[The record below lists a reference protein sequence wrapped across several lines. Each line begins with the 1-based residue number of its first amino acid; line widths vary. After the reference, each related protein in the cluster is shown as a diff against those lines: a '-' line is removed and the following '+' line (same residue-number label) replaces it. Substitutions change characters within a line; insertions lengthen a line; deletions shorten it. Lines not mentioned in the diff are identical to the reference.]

1 MLKVAAFVH
10 GSAVENAVER
20 LRAVGVLD
28 ITSDENDLPAP
39 LALIEKGR
47 IEALDEYIANAQ
59 FVVTF
64 LGRYHESDAP
74 FSAFIS
80 EKIHLSEAEFVA
92 LKPDSS
98 FRELYHECVDLSDR
112 LASMSRQSTRLTRLI
127 EDLEPWRDLH
137 LQISRWKGTESVV
150 LFTGTVPAN
159 ESETIRQRL
168 RDEVAEVTV
177 EELGA
182 VGSRAA
188 WVVMAHR
195 SELEAVRSTLNLTNF
210 AEVTFPELSDYP
222 AEEIALA
229 RDEIEQIDADR
240 VRLLERAKLLSDE
253 EYVRS
258 VSIFESLQS
267 ARDTVSVRDR
277 FGATERTVVINGW
290 VSAKNRPRLEE
301 AMGSLGGL
309 ADLTFREAGPDDNP
323 PVQLENPRWLQPLET
338 LTDLYGRPQ
347 YVELDP
353 TPLLA
358 PFFLLFFGICIG
370 DVGYGLMLIAGAYLI
385 KTKLDVAPGVKRFM
399 DLMMMGGVSA
409 IIIGIVTGSYF
420 AIDTDQLPVFL
431 HSLALINPMVDLT
444 LFLLIMI
451 GLGVVQVFFGV
462 LVAAYDAARRGDAS
476 SAVNDQ
482 LSTILL
488 AAMIVVAVTVPGAS
502 LWAIVL
508 GLGGVMLMKGH
519 AIEAALID
527 AELPSGE
534 RLAGGAWLAAFVVWL
549 ISLAFAGPALIG
561 WGLLGFTALGL
572 FVSNGV
578 RRTVV
583 AFLGGAYA
591 VYSMTGFISDILSY
605 SRLAALGLSGM
616 LVGSVFNLLAGM
628 VWSGS
633 AGLFAKGG
641 FSLVGGV
648 LLVVMATLIFVVGH
662 VFNVV
667 INLLSAFVHPA
678 RLQFIEFFSKFYQ
691 GGGRGY
697 APFGYR
703 TKALVLHA
711 QGVQQEGGTES

>member
-1 MLKVAAFVH
+1 MLKVTAFVH
-10 GSAVENAVER
+10 GSAVEEAVER
-20 LRAVGVLD
+20 LRAAGVLD
-28 ITSDENDLPAP
+28 IVSDEHELPAP
-39 LALIEKGR
+39 VAIAEQERLAEF
-47 IEALDEYIANAQ
+47 DEDIANAE

-64 LGRYHESDAP
+64 LGKYHESDAP

-80 EKIHLSEAEFVA
+80 EKIHLSEDEFVA
-92 LKPDSS
+92 LRPGES
-98 FRELYHECVDLSDR
+98 FDALYRECVELSDR
-112 LASMSRQSTRLTRLI
+112 LATMGRQRVRLTRLI
-127 EDLEPWRDLH
+127 QDLEPWRGLH
-137 LQISRWKGTESVV
+137 LQISGWKGTENVV
-150 LFTGTVPAN
+150 LFTGTVQAN
-159 ESETIRQRL
+159 ESDAIRQLL
-168 RDEVAEVTV
+168 RDAVAEVSV

-195 SELEAVRSTLNLTNF
+195 GALEEVRATLNLTSF
-210 AEVTFPELSDYP
+210 TEVAFPELSDYP

-240 VRLLERAKLLSDE
+240 DRLLEHAKLLSDN
-253 EYVRS
+253 EYVQA
-258 VSIFESLQS
+258 VSLAESLGS
-267 ARDTVSVRDR
+267 ARDTVSVRDN
-277 FGATERTVVINGW
+277 FGSTERTVVMGGW
-290 VSAKNRPRLEE
+290 VSESNRPRLED

-309 ADLTFREAGPDDNP
+309 ADLTFREAGGDDNP
-323 PVQLENPRWLQPLET
+323 PVQLENPRWLKPLET

-370 DVGYGLMLIAGAYLI
+370 DVGYGLMIIAGAYMI
-385 KTKLDVAPGVKRFM
+385 KNKLDVAPGVKKFM
-399 DLMMMGGVSA
+399 DLLMMGGVSA
-409 IIIGIVTGSYF
+409 IVIGIVTGSYF
-420 AIDTDQLPVFL
+420 AIATEQLPAFL
-431 HSLALINPMVDLT
+431 QALALINPMVDLT
-444 LFLLIMI
+444 QFLLIMI

-488 AAMIVVAVTVPGAS
+488 AAMITVSVLVPGAS
-502 LWAIVL
+502 LWAIVI
-508 GLGGVMLMKGH
+508 GLGVVILMKGH
-519 AIEAALID
+519 AIEAALFD
-527 AELPSGE
+527 AELPGQE
-534 RLAGGAWLAAFVVWL
+534 RLAGGVWL
-549 ISLAFAGPALIG
+549 TVFVAWILSLAFGGPALIG
-561 WGLLGFTALGL
+561 WGLLGLTALGL
-572 FVSNGV
+572 FASKGV